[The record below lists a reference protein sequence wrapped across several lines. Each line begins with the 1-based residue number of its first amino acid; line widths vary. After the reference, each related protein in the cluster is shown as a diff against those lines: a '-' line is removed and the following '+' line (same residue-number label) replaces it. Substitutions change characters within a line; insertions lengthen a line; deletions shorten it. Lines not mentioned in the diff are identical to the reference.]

1 MNLFYSNF
9 NKSDS
14 DIILDEIDSKHL
26 SKSLRKKVG
35 DIIRITNGDGLEI
48 KGNIIRLGKNIK
60 VNVINKVKHKKR
72 AISIHIAMSPLKN
85 PSRFEWFVEKSTE
98 IGISEITPLITKF
111 SKKKKV
117 NISRL
122 NKIVISSMKQS
133 NQFYL
138 PKVNPI
144 TSFDE
149 FLKLNKDY
157 KLIAHLKNNNSFNN
171 KSIGSKDKIVVM
183 IGPEGGFSKEEI
195 LKANKEKIKEISF
208 GKNRFRS
215 ETAGVFAVSI
225 INNYKN
231 L

>member
-9 NKSDS
+9 NNSDS

-35 DIIRITNGDGLEI
+35 DIIRITNGNGLEI
-48 KGNIIRLGKNIK
+48 KGKIIRLGKNIK
-60 VNVINKVKHKKR
+60 VNVINRVKHKKKDLL
-72 AISIHIAMSPLKN
+72 IHIAISPLKN
-85 PSRFEWFVEKSTE
+85 QSRFEWFVEKSTE

-111 SKKKKV
+111 SEKKKV
-117 NISRL
+117 NVSRL

-138 PKVNPI
+138 PKVNQI

-157 KLIAHLKNNNSFNN
+157 KLIAHLKNNNRFNK
-171 KSIGSKDKIVVM
+171 KSIGNKDKIVVM

-195 LKANKEKIKEISF
+195 LKANKDKIKEISF

>member
-35 DIIRITNGDGLEI
+35 DIIRITNGSGLEV
-48 KGNIIRLGKNIK
+48 KGEIIRLGKNIK
-60 VNVINKVKHKKR
+60 VNVINKIKHKKEGV
-72 AISIHIAMSPLKN
+72 SIHVAISPLKN

-111 SKKKKV
+111 SEKKKV
-117 NISRL
+117 NITRL

-138 PKVNPI
+138 PKVNSI
-144 TSFDE
+144 SSFDD
-149 FLKLNKDY
+149 FLELNNDY
-157 KLIAHLKNNNSFNN
+157 KLIAHLKNNNSFN
-171 KSIGSKDKIVVM
+171 KKIIGNKDKIVVM
-183 IGPEGGFSKEEI
+183 IGPEGGFSDEEI

-208 GKNRFRS
+208 GQNRFRS

>member
-14 DIILDEIDSKHL
+14 DIILDEIDSRHL
-26 SKSLRKKVG
+26 SKSLRKKSG
-35 DIIRITNGDGLEI
+35 DIIRVTNGEGLEI
-48 KGNIIRLGKNIK
+48 QGKIIRLGKNIK
-60 VNVINKVKHKKR
+60 VNIINKVNHRKKNL
-72 AISIHIAMSPLKN
+72 SIHVAMSPLKN

-98 IGISEITPLITKF
+98 IGISEITPLITRF
-111 SKKKKV
+111 SEKKKV
-117 NISRL
+117 NIDRL

-144 TSFDE
+144 TSFND
-149 FLKLNKDY
+149 FLKSNKDY
-157 KLIAHLKNNNSFNN
+157 KLIAHLKNSNSFNK
-171 KSIGSKDKIVVM
+171 KSIGSKEKIVLM
-183 IGPEGGFSKEEI
+183 IGPEGGFSEEEI
-195 LKANKEKIKEISF
+195 LLARKEKIKEISF

-215 ETAGVFAVSI
+215 ETAGVFAISI

>member
-14 DIILDEIDSKHL
+14 DIILDEIDSRHL
-26 SKSLRKKVG
+26 SKSLRKKAG
-35 DIIRITNGDGLEI
+35 DIIRVTNGEGLEI
-48 KGNIIRLGKNIK
+48 QGKIIRLGKNIK
-60 VNVINKVKHKKR
+60 VNIINKVNHRKKNL
-72 AISIHIAMSPLKN
+72 SIHVAMSPLKN
-85 PSRFEWFVEKSTE
+85 PSRFEWFVEKSAE
-98 IGISEITPLITKF
+98 IGISEITPLITRF
-111 SKKKKV
+111 SEKKKV
-117 NISRL
+117 NIDRL

-144 TSFDE
+144 TSFND
-149 FLKLNKDY
+149 FLKSNKDY
-157 KLIAHLKNNNSFNN
+157 KLIAHLKNSNSFNK
-171 KSIGSKDKIVVM
+171 KSIGSKEKIVLM
-183 IGPEGGFSKEEI
+183 IGPEGGFSEEEI
-195 LKANKEKIKEISF
+195 LLARKEKIKEISF

-215 ETAGVFAVSI
+215 ETAGVFAISI

>member
-35 DIIRITNGDGLEI
+35 DIIRVTNGEGIEI
-48 KGNIIRLGKNIK
+48 RGEIIRLGKNIK
-60 VNVINKVKHKKR
+60 IKIINKIKHRKKD
-72 AISIHIAMSPLKN
+72 ISIHIAMSPLKN

-98 IGISEITPLITKF
+98 IGISEITPIITKF
-111 SKKKKV
+111 SEKKKV
-117 NISRL
+117 NINRL
-122 NKIVISSMKQS
+122 NKIIISSMKQS

-144 TSFDE
+144 ISFED
-149 FLKLNKDY
+149 FLKFNKDY
-157 KLIAHLKNNNSFNN
+157 KLIAHLKNSNSFN
-171 KSIGSKDKIVVM
+171 KKTIGGKGNIVVM
-183 IGPEGGFSKEEI
+183 IGPEGGFSEEEI
-195 LKANKEKIKEISF
+195 LIAGKEKIKEISF
-208 GKNRFRS
+208 GKNRLRS

-225 INNYKN
+225 INNIYE
-231 L
+231 

>member
-85 PSRFEWFVEKSTE
+85 PSRFEWFVEKATE
-98 IGISEITPLITKF
+98 FGISEITPLLTKF
-111 SKKKKV
+111 SEKKKV

>member
-9 NKSDS
+9 NNSDS

-26 SKSLRKKVG
+26 SKSLRKKMG
-35 DIIRITNGDGLEI
+35 DIIRITNGNGLEI
-48 KGNIIRLGKNIK
+48 NGKIIRLGKNIK
-60 VNVINKVKHKKR
+60 VSVTNKKQHKK
-72 AISIHIAMSPLKN
+72 ADISIHVAMSPLKN

-98 IGISEITPLITKF
+98 IGISEITPIITKF
-111 SKKKKV
+111 SEKRKI
-117 NISRL
+117 NIDRL

-144 TSFDE
+144 TSFDD

-157 KLIAHLKNNNSFNN
+157 KLIAHLKNNNSFNK
-171 KSIGSKDKIVVM
+171 KSIANKDQIVIM
-183 IGPEGGFSKEEI
+183 IGPEGGFSEEEI
-195 LKANKEKIKEISF
+195 LKASKEKVKEISF
-208 GKNRFRS
+208 GKNRLRS

-225 INNYKN
+225 INNYKTI
-231 L
+231 

>member
-9 NKSDS
+9 NNSDS

-35 DIIRITNGDGLEI
+35 DIIRITNGNGLEI
-48 KGNIIRLGKNIK
+48 KGKIIRLGKNIK
-60 VNVINKVKHKKR
+60 VNVINRVKHKKKDLL
-72 AISIHIAMSPLKN
+72 IHIAMSPLKN
-85 PSRFEWFVEKSTE
+85 QSRFEWFVEKSTE

-111 SKKKKV
+111 SEKKKV
-117 NISRL
+117 NVSRL

-138 PKVNPI
+138 PKVNQI

-157 KLIAHLKNNNSFNN
+157 KLIAHLKNNNRFNK
-171 KSIGSKDKIVVM
+171 KSIGNKDKIVVM

-195 LKANKEKIKEISF
+195 LKANKDKIKEISF

>member
-9 NKSDS
+9 NNSDS

-35 DIIRITNGDGLEI
+35 DIIRITNGNGLEI
-48 KGNIIRLGKNIK
+48 KGKIIRLGKNIK
-60 VNVINKVKHKKR
+60 VNVINRVKHKKKDLL
-72 AISIHIAMSPLKN
+72 IHIAMSPLKN
-85 PSRFEWFVEKSTE
+85 QSRFEWFVEKSTE

-111 SKKKKV
+111 SEKKKV
-117 NISRL
+117 NVSRL

-138 PKVNPI
+138 PKVNQI

-157 KLIAHLKNNNSFNN
+157 KLIAHLKNNNRFNK
-171 KSIGSKDKIVVM
+171 KSIGNKDKIVVM

-215 ETAGVFAVSI
+215 ETAGVFVVSI

>member
-35 DIIRITNGDGLEI
+35 DIIRITNGSGLEV
-48 KGNIIRLGKNIK
+48 KGEIIRLGKNIK
-60 VNVINKVKHKKR
+60 VNVINKIKHKKEGV
-72 AISIHIAMSPLKN
+72 SIHVAISPLKN

-111 SKKKKV
+111 SEKKKV

-138 PKVNPI
+138 PKVNQI
-144 TSFDE
+144 ISFDD
-149 FLKLNKDY
+149 FLELNNDY
-157 KLIAHLKNNNSFNN
+157 KLIAHLKNNNSFNK
-171 KSIGSKDKIVVM
+171 KSIGNKDKIVVM
-183 IGPEGGFSKEEI
+183 IGPEGGFSDEEI

>member
-111 SKKKKV
+111 SEKKKV

-171 KSIGSKDKIVVM
+171 KSIDSKDKIVVM

>member
-14 DIILDEIDSKHL
+14 DIILDKIDSKHL

-35 DIIRITNGDGLEI
+35 DIIRITNGAGLEI

-111 SKKKKV
+111 SEKKKV

>member
-35 DIIRITNGDGLEI
+35 DIIRITNGSGLEV
-48 KGNIIRLGKNIK
+48 KGEIIRLGKNIK
-60 VNVINKVKHKKR
+60 VNVINKIKHKKEGV
-72 AISIHIAMSPLKN
+72 SIHVAISPLKN

-111 SKKKKV
+111 SEKKKV
-117 NISRL
+117 NITRL

-138 PKVNPI
+138 PKVNSI
-144 TSFDE
+144 SSFDH
-149 FLKLNKDY
+149 FLELNNDY
-157 KLIAHLKNNNSFNN
+157 KLIAHLKNNNSFN
-171 KSIGSKDKIVVM
+171 KKIIGNKDKIVIM
-183 IGPEGGFSKEEI
+183 IGPEGGFSDEEI
-195 LKANKEKIKEISF
+195 LKAKKEKINEISF

>member
-9 NKSDS
+9 NNSDS

-35 DIIRITNGDGLEI
+35 DIIRITNGNGLEI
-48 KGNIIRLGKNIK
+48 KGKIIRLGKNIK
-60 VNVINKVKHKKR
+60 VNVINRVKHKKKDLL
-72 AISIHIAMSPLKN
+72 IHIAMSPLKN
-85 PSRFEWFVEKSTE
+85 QSRFEWFVEKSTE

-111 SKKKKV
+111 SEKKKV
-117 NISRL
+117 NVSRL

-138 PKVNPI
+138 PKVNQI

-157 KLIAHLKNNNSFNN
+157 KFIAHLKNNNRFNK
-171 KSIGSKDKIVVM
+171 KSIGNKDKIVVM

-231 L
+231 S

>member
-35 DIIRITNGDGLEI
+35 DIIRITNGNGLEI
-48 KGNIIRLGKNIK
+48 KGKIIRLGKNIK
-60 VNVINKVKHKKR
+60 VNVINRVKHKKKDLL
-72 AISIHIAMSPLKN
+72 IHIAMSPLKN
-85 PSRFEWFVEKSTE
+85 QSRFEWFVEKSTE
-98 IGISEITPLITKF
+98 IGISEITPLITRF
-111 SKKKKV
+111 SEKKKV
-117 NISRL
+117 NIDRL

-171 KSIGSKDKIVVM
+171 KSIGNKDKIVVM

-225 INNYKN
+225 INNSKTI
-231 L
+231 

>member
-9 NKSDS
+9 NKSNS
-14 DIILDEIDSKHL
+14 DIILDKIDSKHL

-111 SKKKKV
+111 SEKKKV

>member
-35 DIIRITNGDGLEI
+35 DIIRITNGSGLEV
-48 KGNIIRLGKNIK
+48 KGEIIRLGKNIK
-60 VNVINKVKHKKR
+60 VNVINKMKHKKEG
-72 AISIHIAMSPLKN
+72 ISIHVAISPLKN
-85 PSRFEWFVEKSTE
+85 PSRFEWFAEKSTE

-111 SKKKKV
+111 SEKKKV

-144 TSFDE
+144 ISFDD
-149 FLKLNKDY
+149 FLELNNDY
-157 KLIAHLKNNNSFNN
+157 KLIAHLKNNNSFNK
-171 KSIGSKDKIVVM
+171 KSIGNKDKIVVM
-183 IGPEGGFSKEEI
+183 IGPEGGFSDEEI
-195 LKANKEKIKEISF
+195 LKANKDKVKEISF

>member
-48 KGNIIRLGKNIK
+48 KGNIIRIGENIK

-111 SKKKKV
+111 SEKKKV

-122 NKIVISSMKQS
+122 NKIIISSMKQS

-171 KSIGSKDKIVVM
+171 KSIGNKDKIVVM

>member
-9 NKSDS
+9 NNSDS

-26 SKSLRKKVG
+26 SKSLRKKMG
-35 DIIRITNGDGLEI
+35 DIIRITNGNGLEI
-48 KGNIIRLGKNIK
+48 NGKIIRLGKNIK
-60 VNVINKVKHKKR
+60 VNVTNKKQHKK
-72 AISIHIAMSPLKN
+72 ADISIHVAMSPLKN

-98 IGISEITPLITKF
+98 IGISEITPIITKF
-111 SKKKKV
+111 SEKRKI
-117 NISRL
+117 NIDRL

-144 TSFDE
+144 TSFDD

-157 KLIAHLKNNNSFNN
+157 KLIAHLKNNNSFNK
-171 KSIGSKDKIVVM
+171 KSIANKDKIVIM
-183 IGPEGGFSKEEI
+183 IGPEGGFSEEEI
-195 LKANKEKIKEISF
+195 LKASKEKVKEISF
-208 GKNRFRS
+208 GKNRLRS

-225 INNYKN
+225 INNYKTI
-231 L
+231 

>member
-35 DIIRITNGDGLEI
+35 DIIRVTNGEGMEI
-48 KGNIIRLGKNIK
+48 KGEIVRLGKNIK
-60 VNVINKVKHKKR
+60 VNIINKVKHR
-72 AISIHIAMSPLKN
+72 ENNLLIHIAISPLKN
-85 PSRFEWFVEKSTE
+85 PSRFEWFIEKSTE

-111 SKKKKV
+111 SEKKKV
-117 NISRL
+117 NINRL
-122 NKIVISSMKQS
+122 NKIIISSMKQS

-138 PKVNPI
+138 PKINSI
-144 TSFDE
+144 TSFDD
-149 FLKLNKDY
+149 FLKFNKDY
-157 KLIAHLKNNNSFNN
+157 KLIAHLKNSNSFNK
-171 KSIGSKDKIVVM
+171 KSIGSNNKIVVM
-183 IGPEGGFSKEEI
+183 IGPEGGFSEEEI
-195 LKANKEKIKEISF
+195 LKAAKLKIKEISF
-208 GKNRFRS
+208 GTNRLRS
-215 ETAGVFAVSI
+215 ETAGVYAVSM

>member
-14 DIILDEIDSKHL
+14 DIILDEIDSTHL

-111 SKKKKV
+111 SEKKKV

-171 KSIGSKDKIVVM
+171 KSIDSKDKIVVM

>member
-14 DIILDEIDSKHL
+14 YIILDEIDSRHL
-26 SKSLRKKVG
+26 SKSLRKKSG
-35 DIIRITNGDGLEI
+35 DIIRVTNGEGLEI
-48 KGNIIRLGKNIK
+48 QGKIIRLGKNIK
-60 VNVINKVKHKKR
+60 VNIINKVNHRKKNL
-72 AISIHIAMSPLKN
+72 SIHVAMSPLKN

-98 IGISEITPLITKF
+98 IGISEITPLITRF
-111 SKKKKV
+111 SEKKKV
-117 NISRL
+117 NIDRL

-144 TSFDE
+144 TSFND
-149 FLKLNKDY
+149 FLKSNKDY
-157 KLIAHLKNNNSFNN
+157 KLIAHLKNSNSFNK
-171 KSIGSKDKIVVM
+171 KSIGSKEKIVLM
-183 IGPEGGFSKEEI
+183 IGPEGGFSEEEI
-195 LKANKEKIKEISF
+195 LLARKEKIKEISF

-215 ETAGVFAVSI
+215 ETAGVFAISI

>member
-14 DIILDEIDSKHL
+14 DIILDKIDSKHL

-35 DIIRITNGDGLEI
+35 DIIRITNGAGLEI

-111 SKKKKV
+111 SEKKKV

-171 KSIGSKDKIVVM
+171 ESIGSKDKIVVM

>member
-14 DIILDEIDSKHL
+14 DIILDKIDSKHL

-111 SKKKKV
+111 SEKKKV

-171 KSIGSKDKIVVM
+171 KSIDSKDKIVVM

>member
-14 DIILDEIDSKHL
+14 DIILDEIDSRHL
-26 SKSLRKKVG
+26 SKSLRKKAG
-35 DIIRITNGDGLEI
+35 DIIRVTNGEGLEI
-48 KGNIIRLGKNIK
+48 QGKIIRLGKNIK
-60 VNVINKVKHKKR
+60 VNIINKVNHRKKNL
-72 AISIHIAMSPLKN
+72 SIHVAMSPLKN

-98 IGISEITPLITKF
+98 IGISEITPLITRF
-111 SKKKKV
+111 SEKKKV
-117 NISRL
+117 NIDRL

-144 TSFDE
+144 TSFND
-149 FLKLNKDY
+149 FLKSNKDY
-157 KLIAHLKNNNSFNN
+157 KLIAHLKNSNSFNK
-171 KSIGSKDKIVVM
+171 KSIGSKEKIVLM
-183 IGPEGGFSKEEI
+183 IGPEGGFSEEEI
-195 LKANKEKIKEISF
+195 LLARKEKIKEISF

-215 ETAGVFAVSI
+215 ETAGVFAISI

>member
-35 DIIRITNGDGLEI
+35 DIIRVTNGEGIEI
-48 KGNIIRLGKNIK
+48 RGEIIRLGKNIK
-60 VNVINKVKHKKR
+60 IKIINKIKHRKKD
-72 AISIHIAMSPLKN
+72 ISIHIAMSPLKN

-98 IGISEITPLITKF
+98 IGISEITPIITKF
-111 SKKKKV
+111 SEKKKV
-117 NISRL
+117 NINRL
-122 NKIVISSMKQS
+122 NKIIISSMKQS

-144 TSFDE
+144 ISFED
-149 FLKLNKDY
+149 FLKFNKDY
-157 KLIAHLKNNNSFNN
+157 KLIAHLKNSNSFN
-171 KSIGSKDKIVVM
+171 KKTIGGKGKIVVM
-183 IGPEGGFSKEEI
+183 IGPEGGFSEEEI
-195 LKANKEKIKEISF
+195 LIAGKEKIKEISF
-208 GKNRFRS
+208 GKNRLRS

-225 INNYKN
+225 INNIYE
-231 L
+231 

>member
-111 SKKKKV
+111 SEKKKV

-183 IGPEGGFSKEEI
+183 IGPEGGFSEEEI

>member
-9 NKSDS
+9 NNSDS

-26 SKSLRKKVG
+26 SKSLRKKMG
-35 DIIRITNGDGLEI
+35 DIIRITNGNGLEI
-48 KGNIIRLGKNIK
+48 NGKIIRLGKNIK
-60 VNVINKVKHKKR
+60 VNVINKKQHKK
-72 AISIHIAMSPLKN
+72 ADISIHVAMSPLKN

-98 IGISEITPLITKF
+98 IGISEITPIITKF
-111 SKKKKV
+111 SEKRKI
-117 NISRL
+117 NIDRL

-144 TSFDE
+144 TSFDD

-157 KLIAHLKNNNSFNN
+157 KLIAHLKNNNSFNK
-171 KSIGSKDKIVVM
+171 KSIANKDQIVIM
-183 IGPEGGFSKEEI
+183 IGPEGGFSEEEI
-195 LKANKEKIKEISF
+195 LKASKEKVKEISF
-208 GKNRFRS
+208 GKNRLRS

-225 INNYKN
+225 INNYKTI
-231 L
+231 

>member
-1 MNLFYSNF
+1 M
-9 NKSDS
+9 
-14 DIILDEIDSKHL
+14 
-26 SKSLRKKVG
+26 G
-35 DIIRITNGDGLEI
+35 DIIRITNRNVMEVKVERL
-48 KGNIIRLGKNIK
+48 RLGKN
-60 VNVINKVKHKKR
+60 VEVYVISRVKHKKEG
-72 AISIHIAMSPLKN
+72 ISIHVAISPLKN

-111 SKKKKV
+111 SEKKKV
-117 NISRL
+117 NIRRL

-144 TSFDE
+144 SSFDN
-149 FLKLNKDY
+149 FLELNNDY
-157 KLIAHLKNNNSFNN
+157 KLIAHLKNNNSFNK
-171 KSIGSKDKIVVM
+171 KSIATKDKIVVI
-183 IGPEGGFSKEEI
+183 IGPEGGFSDEEI

-208 GKNRFRS
+208 GKKRFRS

>member
-35 DIIRITNGDGLEI
+35 DIIRVTNGEGIEI
-48 KGNIIRLGKNIK
+48 KGEIIRLGKNIK
-60 VNVINKVKHKKR
+60 VKIINKVKHRKKDV
-72 AISIHIAMSPLKN
+72 SIHVAMSPLKN

-111 SKKKKV
+111 SEKKKV
-117 NISRL
+117 NMNRL

-144 TSFDE
+144 TSFND
-149 FLKLNKDY
+149 FLKSNKDY
-157 KLIAHLKNNNSFNN
+157 KLNAHLKNSNSFNK
-171 KSIGSKDKIVVM
+171 KSISSKDKIVVM
-183 IGPEGGFSKEEI
+183 IGPEGGFSEREI
-195 LKANKEKIKEISF
+195 LKASKEKIKEISF
-208 GKNRFRS
+208 
-215 ETAGVFAVSI
+215 
-225 INNYKN
+225 
-231 L
+231 

>member
-9 NKSDS
+9 NNSDS
-14 DIILDEIDSKHL
+14 DIILDKIDSKHL

-35 DIIRITNGDGLEI
+35 DIIRITNGNGLEI
-48 KGNIIRLGKNIK
+48 KGKIIRLGKNIK
-60 VNVINKVKHKKR
+60 VNVINRVKHKKKDLL
-72 AISIHIAMSPLKN
+72 IHIAISPLKN
-85 PSRFEWFVEKSTE
+85 QSRFEWFVEKSTE

-111 SKKKKV
+111 SEKKKV
-117 NISRL
+117 NVSRL

-138 PKVNPI
+138 PKVNQI

-157 KLIAHLKNNNSFNN
+157 KLIAHLKNNNRFNK
-171 KSIGSKDKIVVM
+171 KSIGNKDKIVVM

-231 L
+231 S

>member
-14 DIILDEIDSKHL
+14 DIILDEIDSRHL
-26 SKSLRKKVG
+26 SKSLRKKSG
-35 DIIRITNGDGLEI
+35 DIIRVTNGEGLEI
-48 KGNIIRLGKNIK
+48 QGKIIRLGKNIK
-60 VNVINKVKHKKR
+60 VNIINKVNHRKKNL
-72 AISIHIAMSPLKN
+72 SIHVAMSPLKN

-98 IGISEITPLITKF
+98 IGISEITPLITRL
-111 SKKKKV
+111 SEKKKV
-117 NISRL
+117 NIDRL

-144 TSFDE
+144 TSFND
-149 FLKLNKDY
+149 FLKSNKDY
-157 KLIAHLKNNNSFNN
+157 KLIAHLKNSNSFNK
-171 KSIGSKDKIVVM
+171 KSIGSKEKIVLM
-183 IGPEGGFSKEEI
+183 IGPEGGFSEEEI
-195 LKANKEKIKEISF
+195 LLARKEKIKEISF

-215 ETAGVFAVSI
+215 ETAGVFAISI

>member
-35 DIIRITNGDGLEI
+35 DIIRVTNGEGMEI
-48 KGNIIRLGKNIK
+48 KGEIVRLGKNIK
-60 VNVINKVKHKKR
+60 VNIINKVKHR
-72 AISIHIAMSPLKN
+72 ENNLLIHIAISPLKN

-98 IGISEITPLITKF
+98 IGISEITPLLTKF
-111 SKKKKV
+111 SEKKKV
-117 NISRL
+117 NINRL
-122 NKIVISSMKQS
+122 NKIIISSMKQS

-138 PKVNPI
+138 PKINSI
-144 TSFDE
+144 TSFDD
-149 FLKLNKDY
+149 FLKFNKDY
-157 KLIAHLKNNNSFNN
+157 KLIAHLKNSNSFNK
-171 KSIGSKDKIVVM
+171 KSIGSNNKIVVM
-183 IGPEGGFSKEEI
+183 IGPEGGFAEEEI
-195 LKANKEKIKEISF
+195 LKAAKLKIKEISF
-208 GKNRFRS
+208 GRNRLRS
-215 ETAGVFAVSI
+215 ETAGVYAVSI

>member
-14 DIILDEIDSKHL
+14 DIILDEIDSRHL
-26 SKSLRKKVG
+26 SKSLRKKAG
-35 DIIRITNGDGLEI
+35 DIIRVTNGEGLEI
-48 KGNIIRLGKNIK
+48 QGKIIRLGKNIK
-60 VNVINKVKHKKR
+60 VNIINKVNHRKKNL
-72 AISIHIAMSPLKN
+72 SIHVAMSPLKN

-98 IGISEITPLITKF
+98 IGISEITPIITRF
-111 SKKKKV
+111 SQKKKV
-117 NISRL
+117 NIDRL

-144 TSFDE
+144 TSFND
-149 FLKLNKDY
+149 FLKSNKDY
-157 KLIAHLKNNNSFNN
+157 KLIAHLKNSNSFNK
-171 KSIGSKDKIVVM
+171 KSIGSKEKIVLM
-183 IGPEGGFSKEEI
+183 IGPEGGFSEEEI
-195 LKANKEKIKEISF
+195 LLARKEKIKEISF

-215 ETAGVFAVSI
+215 ETAGVFAISI